1 MLLVIR
7 IGGMVDIDSNI
18 QETLYSLR
26 LRRKY
31 SAVLLK
37 PTPLNLKILRIVR
50 NQISYGLIDPQTLKL
65 LLEKRAVPLK
75 AKKIDA
81 EKLAEELEK
90 KDMKSLDIKPFFRLH
105 PPRGGIESKKH
116 AGVGKGVLG
125 ENKKINEYQSIRRA
139 REFFG
144 R

>member
-116 AGVGKGVLG
+116 AGVGKGALG
-125 ENKKINEYQSIRRA
+125 ENKKINELVRR
-139 REFFG
+139 
-144 R
+144 